1 MVRDSRKEKII
12 EEVEKGRE
20 IKDIAR
26 DLGLDVSYIY
36 RVIKTNDIKRSDI
49 KQHNKLK
56 QVISPVHK
64 LLGKCVKKARLYK
77 LEDEAK
83 KTLSDAIDISTQ
95 RITFLE
101 RGTYDPTLT
110 DLMKIFKALDI
121 KFSSI
126 DNIIKEVEE
135 TKEIESYLINMIK

>member
-1 MVRDSRKEKII
+1 MVRDSRKEKLIR
-12 EEVEKGRE
+12 EVEKGRE

-26 DLGLDVSYIY
+26 DLGLNISYIY
-36 RVIKTNDIKRSDI
+36 RVIKTHNIKRSDI
-49 KQHNKLK
+49 KQHSKLK
-56 QVISPVHK
+56 QVISPVHS
-64 LLGKCVKKARLYK
+64 LLGKYVKKARIYK

-110 DLMKIFKALDI
+110 DLIKIFKALDI
-121 KFSSI
+121 KFSDI
-126 DNIIKEVEE
+126 DNIIKEIEE
-135 TKEIESYLINMIK
+135 TEKE

>member
-12 EEVEKGRE
+12 GEAEKGRE

-26 DLGLDVSYIY
+26 DLGLDVSYVY
-36 RVIKTNDIKRSDI
+36 RVIKTHNIKRSDI

-56 QVISPVHK
+56 QIISLVHE
-64 LLGKCVKKARLYK
+64 LLGKRIKKARIYK
-77 LEDEAK
+77 LEDEPK

-126 DNIIKEVEE
+126 DKIIEEAEKE
-135 TKEIESYLINMIK
+135 

>member
-12 EEVEKGRE
+12 GEVEKGRE

-26 DLGLDVSYIY
+26 DLGLDVSYVY
-36 RVIKTNDIKRSDI
+36 RVIKTHNIKRSDI

-56 QVISPVHK
+56 QIISPVHE

-110 DLMKIFKALDI
+110 DLMKVFKALDI

-126 DNIIKEVEE
+126 DKIIEEAEKE
-135 TKEIESYLINMIK
+135 

>member
-1 MVRDSRKEKII
+1 MVRDSRKEKLIR
-12 EEVEKGRE
+12 EVEKGRE

-26 DLGLDVSYIY
+26 DLGLDISYVY
-36 RVIKTNDIKRSDI
+36 RVIKTLDIKRSDI
-49 KQHNKLK
+49 KQYSKLK

-64 LLGKCVKKARLYK
+64 LLGKCIKKARIYK

-121 KFSSI
+121 KFSDI
-126 DNIIKEVEE
+126 DNMI
-135 TKEIESYLINMIK
+135 KEIEETEKE